1 MVEPRDV
8 PPHWEGLYENEELR
22 PNQEPGWCRKAQES
36 GMVQGENSTRA
47 LHGSMP
53 LAGLA

>member
-8 PPHWEGLYENEELR
+8 PPHWEGLDEREELR
-22 PNQEPGWCRKAQES
+22 PNQEPGWRKKAQDG
-36 GMVQGENSTRA
+36 GMLRGENSTRA
-47 LHGSMP
+47 LHGSIP